1 MGDQI
6 SWHVEL
12 AVKPGQIENFQALTG
27 EMVESTRD
35 EPGVLDYERF
45 VSDDGK
51 FVHVYERYAD
61 SAAAVAHLRLTAGGL
76 ITAAHKSHFNID
88 RSNRCRRVSGSSRI
102 ARHSVTAK
110 QYCPSSSSVARHC
123 LNAFGSRP
131 PLRFCSRPS
140 ASSVPTTGP
149 AGCELYTQPEE

>member
-27 EMVESTRD
+27 EMVDSARE
-35 EPGVLDYERF
+35 EPGVLNYERF

-61 SAAAVAHLRLTAGGL
+61 SAAAVAHLRKFRKNFSERFLAMVDRTQFTVFGNPSDELRGLLDGFGVTYLRPFGDFDMGGG
-76 ITAAHKSHFNID
+76 
-88 RSNRCRRVSGSSRI
+88 RSGAMTGSGS
-102 ARHSVTAK
+102 
-110 QYCPSSSSVARHC
+110 
-123 LNAFGSRP
+123 L
-131 PLRFCSRPS
+131 
-140 ASSVPTTGP
+140 
-149 AGCELYTQPEE
+149 